1 MWQYRWTRLFG
12 NAIQG
17 SCLSASAFSRGQA
30 TGARMP
36 VSASVLRRVLL
47 IVLVTCLVACGKTE
61 PPPSPP
67 PTPAVAANPNVD
79 VELVEALRVF
89 EGRFDWR
96 SDLGWYVF
104 NEMENLRKLVESRNP
119 NFESHDP
126 DPVWNTLVGCIDDF
140 RPARAMLDGK
150 KPVVVGVVCYQALRL
165 FVTHEE
171 TDATGDIAQTW
182 AGHIE
187 PTATPSELA
196 AAKKAWLHV
205 LKDKTYGFL

>member
-47 IVLVTCLVACGKTE
+47 IVFVTGLSACGKTE

-67 PTPAVAANPNVD
+67 PTPAVAANPKVD

-96 SDLGWYVF
+96 SDLGEQGRYVF
-104 NEMENLRKLVESRNP
+104 AEIESTLAAPIKAPLSALLPGTSITAAMMLQITNAKTITMRPRTNDFDMNITPMARRKQ
-119 NFESHDP
+119 
-126 DPVWNTLVGCIDDF
+126 NTISS
-140 RPARAMLDGK
+140 GK
-150 KPVVVGVVCYQALRL
+150 KVVTV
-165 FVTHEE
+165 
-171 TDATGDIAQTW
+171 
-182 AGHIE
+182 
-187 PTATPSELA
+187 
-196 AAKKAWLHV
+196 
-205 LKDKTYGFL
+205 

>member
-1 MWQYRWTRLFG
+1 MWQYRLARLFG
-12 NAIQG
+12 NPIQS
-17 SCLSASAFSRGQA
+17 SCLSASEFSCGQA
-30 TGARMP
+30 TEARMP
-36 VSASVLRRVLL
+36 VSVGVLRRVLF
-47 IVLVTCLVACGKTE
+47 IVLVTGLSACGKTE
-61 PPPSPP
+61 PPQSPP
-67 PTPAVAANPNVD
+67 PPVATKPTAD

-104 NEMENLRKLVESRNP
+104 NEMENLRKLVESHNP

-126 DPVWNTLVGCIDDF
+126 DPVWNTLVGCIDDL
-140 RPARAMLDGK
+140 RPARATLDGK
-150 KPVVVGVVCYQALRL
+150 KTVVVGVVCYQAFRL

-187 PTATPSELA
+187 PTATPSELS
-196 AAKKAWLHV
+196 AAKKAWLQV